1 MGDSDQFQIFHYF
14 IKSEANPKTDPLI
27 IWLTGGPGC
36 SALSGLAFEIGNYFN
51 LFFACFFSLIHLDNF
66 MYDVF
71 KGPISFDEESN
82 EGSIPRLILNPYSW
96 TKVIM
101 IISLS

>member
-1 MGDSDQFQIFHYF
+1 
-14 IKSEANPKTDPLI
+14 
-27 IWLTGGPGC
+27 
-36 SALSGLAFEIGNYFN
+36 
-51 LFFACFFSLIHLDNF
+51 

-101 IISLS
+101 IISLSWAIKKKKKKKQWCSYSSLFMVTLTFIDCNDGMLEM